1 MNWENFLITFSTSV
15 SEENSLHS
23 GFNLR
28 IILVP
33 LSNPTYST
41 SDISYS
47 PVPSETHLTAGNP
60 SFFENTSTRSE
71 TMKLE

>member
-23 GFNLR
+23 DFSLR